1 MTFGI
6 LEGWYLQTPIAPE
19 WILDLR
25 EIANALIESLGR
37 GEDSLGVLSG

>member
-25 EIANALIESLGR
+25 EIAESLIERSIMHINA
-37 GEDSLGVLSG
+37 VTQ